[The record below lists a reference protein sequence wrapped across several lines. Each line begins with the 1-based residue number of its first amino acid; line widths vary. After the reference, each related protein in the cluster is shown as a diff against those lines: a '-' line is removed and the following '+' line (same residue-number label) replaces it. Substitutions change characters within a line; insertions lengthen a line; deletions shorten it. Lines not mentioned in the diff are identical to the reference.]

1 MMSGSDKAR
10 NKTINKTD
18 SRVCIDVVGLGV
30 AEHALLTPAAQNAI
44 QQAEVIIG
52 SDRQLAVISQL
63 LTSDIDHQ
71 PKSYSQPKQVLLPPL
86 SQLLD
91 LLVAHQQ
98 QRVVILASGDPLHY
112 GIGRWLLTKFGKDN
126 LQFHA
131 GISSIQAACH
141 ELGLALQDIEVL
153 SLHGRPLAKIRT
165 RLKIKQ
171 TLVILTDKH
180 SQPQHLAQE
189 CINAGFAQST
199 IWVCELLGYA
209 QQRIRAFTATQLLA
223 LPELSFDPLH
233 VSVVEPVGSG
243 GILPNF
249 PGIEDHCFVTDREAG
264 KGMITKRE
272 VRLQILSLM
281 QPAKGDVIWDIGAG
295 CGGVA
300 VELAYWQQDA
310 KVYAIEHHPERLSC
324 LEANKQRFGVVA
336 NLVIIT
342 GRAPAELTI
351 LPAANKIFIGGSDG
365 ELASVLALS
374 WQQLPVGGVL
384 VASAVTETTKYQLQ
398 HFAQQLPDEQTETLQ
413 VAISKG
419 TKLAG
424 QLMYKPNL
432 PVTLFKFT
440 KYEEVDNE

>member
-1 MMSGSDKAR
+1 MMQASDKDL
-10 NKTINKTD
+10 NKKGRRT
-18 SRVCIDVVGLGV
+18 CIDVIGLGV
-30 AEHALLTPAAQNAI
+30 AEHALLTPAAQTAI

-52 SDRQLAVISQL
+52 SDRQLAVIRQL
-63 LTSDIDHQ
+63 LTDNIDEHQ
-71 PKSYSQPKQVLLPPL
+71 AQAKPEAKQVILPPL
-86 SQLLD
+86 SQLLA
-91 LLVAHQQ
+91 LLAAHQQ

-131 GISSIQAACH
+131 GISSIQAAWH
-141 ELGLALQDIEVL
+141 ALGLALQDVEVL
-153 SLHGRPLAKIRT
+153 SLHGRPLAKIRP
-165 RLKIKQ
+165 RLKTKQ

-180 SQPQHLAQE
+180 SQPQHLAEE
-189 CINAGFAQST
+189 CINAGFDQSI

-209 QQRIRAFTATQLLA
+209 QQRIRAFTAMQLLVEPA
-223 LPELSFDPLH
+223 LSFDPLH
-233 VSVVEPVGSG
+233 VSVVEPLGTG

-249 PGIEDHCFVTDREAG
+249 PGIEDQHFVTDREAG

-310 KVYAIEHHPERLSC
+310 KVYAIEHHPARLSC
-324 LEANKQRFGVVA
+324 LAANQQRFGVVV
-336 NLVIIT
+336 NLAIIA
-342 GRAPAELTI
+342 GRAPAELAT
-351 LPAANKIFIGGSDG
+351 LPVANKVFIGGSDG
-365 ELASVLALS
+365 ELASVLTLS
-374 WQQLPVGGVL
+374 WQQLPAGGVL

-398 HFAQQLPDEQTETLQ
+398 HFAQSLSDQQTETLQ

-440 KYEEVDNE
+440 KYEEVDNEV

>member
-1 MMSGSDKAR
+1 MMQDSDKD
-10 NKTINKTD
+10 INKKGRRT
-18 SRVCIDVVGLGV
+18 CIDVIGLGV
-30 AEHALLTPAAQNAI
+30 AEHALLTPAAQQAI

-52 SDRQLAVISQL
+52 SARQLAVIRQL
-63 LTSDIDHQ
+63 LTDNIDEHQ
-71 PKSYSQPKQVLLPPL
+71 AQAKPEPKQVILPPL
-86 SQLLD
+86 SQLLA
-91 LLVAHQQ
+91 LLAAHQQ

-126 LQFHA
+126 LHFHA

-141 ELGLALQDIEVL
+141 ALGLALQDVEVL

-165 RLKIKQ
+165 RLKTKQ

-180 SQPQHLAQE
+180 SQPQHLAEE
-189 CINAGFAQST
+189 CINAGFDQSI

-209 QQRIRAFTATQLLA
+209 QQRIRAFTATQLIA
-223 LPELSFDPLH
+223 ASALSFDPLH
-233 VSVVEPVGSG
+233 VSVVEPLGTG

-249 PGIEDHCFVTDREAG
+249 PGIEDQHFVTDREAG

-310 KVYAIEHHPERLSC
+310 KVYAIEHHPARLSC
-324 LEANKQRFGVVA
+324 LAANQQRFGVVA
-336 NLVIIT
+336 NLAIIA
-342 GRAPAELTI
+342 GRAPAELAT
-351 LPAANKIFIGGSDG
+351 LPVANKVFIGGSDG

-374 WQQLPVGGVL
+374 WQQLPAGGVL

-398 HFAQQLPDEQTETLQ
+398 HFAQSLSDQQTETLQ

-432 PVTLFKFT
+432 PVTLFKFS
-440 KYEEVDNE
+440 KYEEVDNEK